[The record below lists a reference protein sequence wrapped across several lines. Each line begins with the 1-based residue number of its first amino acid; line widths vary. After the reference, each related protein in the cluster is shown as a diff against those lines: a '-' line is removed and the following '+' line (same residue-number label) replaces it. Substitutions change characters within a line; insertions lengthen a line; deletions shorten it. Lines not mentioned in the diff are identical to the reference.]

1 MKLLMWA
8 VGGGAGG
15 SWEAEDTE
23 AGTQGFKHL
32 IKKQLGS
39 GTLSQTLGYREIN
52 EFKASLSYRA

>member
-1 MKLLMWA
+1 MKLLVWA

-23 AGTQGFKHL
+23 AGTQDFKHL

-52 EFKASLSYRA
+52 EFKASLPYRA